1 MAPGLRPTA
10 YAPGANRR
18 YGCAIFSTAG
28 IRQRLSRPIG
38 RSAQRLR
45 PKGRAL
51 FVGYRF
57 VLRCHVTWGVRSGAR
72 ARAED
77 RPRVFVCL
85 ALPRA
90 LLLLPLGHRRPQGVG
105 RTGAG
110 SRAGAPAPRSV
121 ARGAPAPSRST
132 PRPMAAPR
140 HGGRGFGR
148 AVFGAYAPTDFLSA
162 TALFSTNFF
171 NFFGAHPYGPRP
183 TPAAVGLPPQKNK
196 KKIYRKSCAPKNLP
210 RGLRPR
216 GPRWAQ
222 DKTQSKNKDT
232 FAVGCSRAA
241 RRGCLPLAA
250 GRSPSVFHGVLRSRA
265 SGRPRFWGL
274 MRVDVPAPPK

>member
-10 YAPGANRR
+10 YAPGANRH

-45 PKGRAL
+45 SIARAL

-57 VLRCHVTWGVRSGAR
+57 VLRCHVAWGVRSGAP
-72 ARAED
+72 AGAKD
-77 RPRVFVCL
+77 RPRAFVCL

-90 LLLLPLGHRRPQGVG
+90 LLLLLLGHRRPQGVG

-110 SRAGAPAPRSV
+110 SRSGPPPR
-121 ARGAPAPSRST
+121 APSFVGPPPLLSPPRGRW
-132 PRPMAAPR
+132 PRPAT
-140 HGGRGFGR
+140 
-148 AVFGAYAPTDFLSA
+148 AVGASGERSSGLNAPTAFLSA

-171 NFFGAHPYGPRP
+171 NFFGARPYGPRP

-196 KKIYRKSCAPKNLP
+196 KKIYRKSCAPENLP

-222 DKTQSKNKDT
+222 DKTQSKDKDT
-232 FAVGCSRAA
+232 FAVGCSRTA

-274 MRVDVPAPPK
+274 MWVDVPAPPL